1 MKRNY
6 DLRRL
11 LRWYPEKW
19 RERYQ
24 EEFVALL
31 EDKVGD
37 GSPRIALRW
46 TVAVAGVRERVRESD
61 VLGVRGS
68 LYEQRRRGA
77 LVVLVAWAVM
87 SVGVMSLFKTAEH
100 YSHSLPVGS
109 RSLAET
115 GYRLV
120 VVGGVIGTIVVVLGA
135 LIALPSLFGHL
146 RENGWSYLR
155 EALLPALM
163 TSLVTLAGILALSL
177 WAHHLTSIQRNGG
190 DRAYVGAFLVVALL
204 VTLSAGAWARAV
216 VKVASVLVLSPSAL
230 LYEGVLALVAALCT
244 VVMASGAVT
253 WWVQMARHAPWF
265 LQGSTAGV
273 AVSPW
278 SSPVMFSAAIMAVA
292 TAIAVAGASRVALS
306 VRSA

>member
-120 VVGGVIGTIVVVLGA
+120 VVGG
-135 LIALPSLFGHL
+135 
-146 RENGWSYLR
+146 
-155 EALLPALM
+155 
-163 TSLVTLAGILALSL
+163 ALSL
-177 WAHHLTSIQRNGG
+177 
-190 DRAYVGAFLVVALL
+190 
-204 VTLSAGAWARAV
+204 
-216 VKVASVLVLSPSAL
+216 SVI
-230 LYEGVLALVAALCT
+230 T
-244 VVMASGAVT
+244 V
-253 WWVQMARHAPWF
+253 
-265 LQGSTAGV
+265 
-273 AVSPW
+273 
-278 SSPVMFSAAIMAVA
+278 
-292 TAIAVAGASRVALS
+292 
-306 VRSA
+306 